1 MKKKKESKLK
11 TVLLLVIAF
20 GLIASLFFQLH
31 LLREID
37 YLWTELDE
45 TYELLMDVLEHLQAV
60 QFLGKPYI

>member
-37 YLWTELDE
+37 YLWSEIDE
-45 TYELLMDVLEHLQAV
+45 TYELLIGVLEHLQKV
-60 QFLGKPYI
+60 KLTQPYI